1 MGHLAQ
7 EGQALD
13 KTIQMTNTIVQMGV
27 SSASSLQGQTSRLR
41 NTKQNLGKLERSA
54 LPGAD
59 RLITM
64 VNKADRRNTIILAF
78 VISVCLVILLHSL
91 GVIQIL
97 KQLLATDQKTGSD
110 VHQAISAHEA
120 AHEAMLEPGST

>member
-1 MGHLAQ
+1 
-7 EGQALD
+7 
-13 KTIQMTNTIVQMGV
+13 MGV
-27 SSASSLQGQTSRLR
+27 NSASALQAQTSRLR
-41 NTKQNLGKLERSA
+41 NTGRNLSKLEKSA

-91 GVIQIL
+91 GFIDLLKSFLGKNAVVPSDQI
-97 KQLLATDQKTGSD
+97 
-110 VHQAISAHEA
+110 
-120 AHEAMLEPGST
+120 